1 MRGLRW
7 WRRAQGLTQAE
18 LAEASGVERSHLA
31 RIERGEVDEPRPDT
45 LRRLAEA
52 LGVEVLDLFLGKA
65 SIEVFVASEGRVR
78 GPEQHHQNITATS
91 HWNGQTSHEAA
102 ENRPQEPSESP
113 PRSVP

>member
-1 MRGLRW
+1 MKGLRW
-7 WRRAQGLTQAE
+7 WRRAKGLTQAE
-18 LAEASGVERSHLA
+18 LAQASCVERSHLA
-31 RIERGEVDEPRPDT
+31 KIERGEIEEPRPGT

-52 LGVEVLDLFLGKA
+52 LGVEVLDLLYGEA